1 MTTLISSFIA
11 CLFIFSVYRPFI
23 TSLDKVKYILLGS
36 LSFIMPFTNYQRSQ
50 TTILHSMNGTLIKE
64 LSLFKFISSA
74 DLTYQLNDDSDTAAL
89 KDSFFLLSITIFTV
103 SLCGLLT
110 RWQFPITFVMPRAT
124 NYISG
129 FMRHAISMCLVLL
142 AILRYFLHN

>member
-1 MTTLISSFIA
+1 MTALISSFIA

-36 LSFIMPFTNYQRSQ
+36 LSFVMPFTNYQRSQ
-50 TTILHSMNGTLIKE
+50 TTNSYSMNGTLIKE
-64 LSLFKFISSA
+64 ISLFKFVPST
-74 DLTYQLNDDSDTAAL
+74 DLTSQLNDGSNTTAL
-89 KDSFFLLSITIFTV
+89 KDSFFLLSITILTV

-110 RWQFPITFVMPRAT
+110 RWQFPITFVKPRAT
-124 NYISG
+124 SYISG